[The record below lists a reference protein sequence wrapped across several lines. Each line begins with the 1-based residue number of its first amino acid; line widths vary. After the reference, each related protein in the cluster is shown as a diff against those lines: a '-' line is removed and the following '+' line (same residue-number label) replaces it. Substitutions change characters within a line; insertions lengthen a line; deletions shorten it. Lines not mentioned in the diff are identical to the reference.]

1 MNNDI
6 RIDTVKKFW
15 ETAGAE
21 DPFWGV
27 DTKDSLRAAVAEER
41 DIQEFYISGRVP
53 FEEICTIC
61 DRFNISFTDSN
72 VMDFGSGVGRI
83 GIHMIP
89 ECEILYCI
97 DISKSYLSRAS
108 TEFDKHGVS
117 NYKLVEY
124 DQFYTYNF
132 TNVKLIYSYMT
143 LQHNHPEI
151 IIDIVSRMC
160 KILNSGGIGIVD
172 IPYHIPNWKYVP
184 RTVAYDDN
192 NNLTGMQM
200 NKVDISTMDGVICSN
215 ECEVVV
221 HERRTPN
228 PASSIQ
234 TCVYTFIKK

>member
-15 ETAGAE
+15 ETAGEE

-27 DTKDSLRAAVAEER
+27 DTKDSLRAAVAGEE
-41 DIQEFYISGRVP
+41 DIRAFYISGKVP

-61 DRFNISFTDSN
+61 DRFNISFADSN

-89 ECEILYCI
+89 ECEVLYCI
-97 DISKSYLSRAS
+97 DISKSYLSRVS
-108 TEFDKHGVS
+108 TEFDHRGYS

-124 DQFYTYNF
+124 DQFFTYNF
-132 TNVKLIYSYMT
+132 TNVDLIYSYIT
-143 LQHNHPEI
+143 LQHNHPEVI
-151 IIDIVSRMC
+151 LDIVSRMC

-172 IPYHIPNWKYVP
+172 IPYHIPNWRYVP
-184 RTVAYDDN
+184 RTVGYDDDN
-192 NNLTGMQM
+192 NLFGMQM
-200 NKVDISTMDGVICSN
+200 NKVDISTMDSVIHSN
-215 ECEVVV
+215 KCEVVA
-221 HERRTPN
+221 HDLRERN
-228 PASSIQ
+228 PDSSIM